1 VKGGGWKGVGGRE
14 GWGVGDGRGGDVE
27 LEHHSF
33 QGLPRHGTLNVT
45 SPIFDKFWY

>member
-1 VKGGGWKGVGGRE
+1 MGLGGRDEGVGE
-14 GWGVGDGRGGDVE
+14 GDAE

-33 QGLPRHGTLNVT
+33 QGLHRHGTLNVT